1 MFGCLFVALKVDSV
15 NKHGTL
21 LEVVQVLTDMNLVIK
36 KAYISSDGG
45 WFMDVFKVIDQDG
58 NKIRDTQVLDYIQR
72 VCSHVF
78 SCSINLVFFSFL
90 LCVKRLLELLRRG

>member
-1 MFGCLFVALKVDSV
+1 MGFVCLSCLKVDSV

-45 WFMDVFKVIDQDG
+45 WFMDVFQVIDQDG

-72 VCSHVF
+72 VCNHFFPGLTWDVF
-78 SCSINLVFFSFL
+78 LVV
-90 LCVKRLLELLRRG
+90 CMKRLLKSLCRG